1 MAANNLQ
8 KDTASPVEYA
18 PYGVGIP
25 PPHYG
30 YLLPEPELNILDYW
44 RVVWKRKWL
53 IFLITLLF
61 GVSAYG
67 LSIWS
72 SKKYKTQATLM
83 PLTSSGS
90 GGLSNLASQ
99 VSSLPMVGSQLASL
113 GALGGGKSKELVN
126 ILKSRT
132 LTEKI
137 IDKFDLMKVI
147 YAKQYDPATG
157 SYSPNWLGV
166 VPVKEDA
173 INVFQKKI
181 SKIEEDKKT
190 GLIKMEIQMKD
201 PLLAAQVAN
210 EMIAQLQSF
219 IENNSLTLSKRNRIF
234 IEQQLVKNGAKLLE
248 AGKELNN
255 FFANNRISSVSPQLD
270 VDVGSFEKLPKLFE
284 EFRSDA
290 PGVPGDG
297 RGTDKSR
304 EGSERVGR
312 VPGQI
317 YLQYLSLK
325 RELIAKVHAL
335 LTQQYEMAKIE
346 EAKED
351 LAFQVI
357 DKAEVKVRASS
368 PNLLINLAVGIFGGI
383 CVSVFL
389 AFFLEHIKNLKAK
402 ERL

>member
-8 KDTASPVEYA
+8 KDTASPVEYT

-25 PPHYG
+25 PSQYG

-44 RVVWKRKWL
+44 RVIWKRKWL

-67 LSIWS
+67 ISIWS
-72 SKKYKTQATLM
+72 PKKYKTQATLM

-147 YAKQYDPATG
+147 YSKQYDPATG

-284 EFRSDA
+284 EFRSDIQGA
-290 PGVPGDG
+290 QGDVG
-297 RGTDKSR
+297 AADKSR
-304 EGSERVGR
+304 EGSARVGR

-317 YLQYLSLK
+317 YLQYLTLK

-357 DKAEVKVRASS
+357 DKAEVKVRTSS

-389 AFFLEHIKNLKAK
+389 AFFLEHIKNLQAK

>member
-25 PPHYG
+25 PSQYG

-44 RVVWKRKWL
+44 RVIWKRKWL

-67 LSIWS
+67 ISIWS
-72 SKKYKTQATLM
+72 PKKYKTQATLM
-83 PLTSSGS
+83 SLTSSGS

-137 IDKFDLMKVI
+137 IDKFDLMKVV

-190 GLIKMEIQMKD
+190 GLIKIEIEMKD

-284 EFRSDA
+284 ELRSDIQGA
-290 PGVPGDG
+290 QGDG
-297 RGTDKSR
+297 GVTDKSR

-317 YLQYLSLK
+317 YLQYLTLK

-389 AFFLEHIKNLKAK
+389 AFFLEHIKNLQAK